1 MNTAEQNVK
10 VNVIINEN
18 GKSIVLI
25 NDIRF
30 KTRRTINWDEVEEYL
45 KEYIGNI

>member
-1 MNTAEQNVK
+1 MQRLGQGEK
-10 VNVIINEN
+10 VNIISDEN

-30 KTRRTINWDEVEEYL
+30 KTRRSIKWMKL
-45 KEYIGNI
+45 RGI

>member
-1 MNTAEQNVK
+1 MVNRQENK
-10 VNVIINEN
+10 SMNVIQDEN

-30 KTRRTINWDEVEEYL
+30 KTRRTINW
-45 KEYIGNI
+45 KK